1 MKIAISDW
9 GWVSMV
15 RIGLC
20 NTKSVATVYT
30 MLVLYFDLFM
40 ILKSRSRLQ
49 FAFMSLVVLV
59 ISRLGRV

>member
-30 MLVLYFDLFM
+30 VLVLYFDLFM
-40 ILKSRSRLQ
+40 ILKSRRRLQ
-49 FAFMSLVVLV
+49 FGFTSLVVLV
-59 ISRLGRV
+59 ISRLGRF

>member
-30 MLVLYFDLFM
+30 VLVLYFDLFKM
-40 ILKSRSRLQ
+40 LKSRSRSQ
-49 FAFMSLVVLV
+49 FEFISLVFLV